1 MTIDLSNR
9 RELDLAVPL
18 NRLPFWVWILSIL
31 LFLVPVL
38 LYRVFHNATLTD
50 FFNLG
55 VLLLLIPLIVGHEL
69 IHAIGWKVT
78 SGLPWSAF
86 SFGIDRK
93 TLSPYCH
100 ANAPMDIGA
109 YRIGGAAPLV
119 VVGIIPYVFAL
130 VIGNAALALVMAIM
144 ISAAVG
150 DIFILWTLRNVPP
163 GSVVLDHPS
172 KAGCIVYLPPGM

>member
-9 RELDLAVPL
+9 RELDLSVPI
-18 NRLPFWVWILSIL
+18 NRLPAWVWVLSIV
-31 LFLVPVL
+31 LFALPIL
-38 LYRVFHNATLTD
+38 LYRLIYPAGLSD
-50 FFNLG
+50 FFTIGALISI
-55 VLLLLIPLIVGHEL
+55 IPLIVIHEL
-69 IHAIGWKVT
+69 VHAVGWKFS
-78 SGLPWSAF
+78 SGLPWSQF

-100 ANAPMDIGA
+100 AKAPMYIGP

-119 VVGIIPYVFAL
+119 VVGIIPYGVAL
-130 VIGNAALALVMAIM
+130 LIGSASLAAVMSIM

-172 KAGCIVYLPPGM
+172 QAGCIVYLSEGM